1 MMKIQV
7 SFLLKEMTLFWMTVQ
22 QQETASLVLAFATD
36 SGKLSDSLSNSSALE
51 LLLYS
56 TLVK

>member
-22 QQETASLVLAFATD
+22 QQETASLVLAFPTD

>member
-36 SGKLSDSLSNSSALE
+36 IGKLSDSLSNSSALE